1 MLSGSV
7 LIFFLVVV
15 LIVAVIAVIFL
26 LVSSKNGPKLNVTR
40 YQTQWL
46 AIENSVSRDN
56 NASWQVAIFNA
67 DKLVDQ
73 ALRESRYKGET
84 MGERM
89 KSAQNTWRNA
99 NHIWGAH
106 KIRNQLAHEVNTQLT
121 YETTLRSLSAFKQA
135 LKDLGAI

>member
-1 MLSGSV
+1 MSSGPV
-7 LIFFLVVV
+7 AIFFLVVI
-15 LIVAVIAVIFL
+15 LIVAIIAVLFL
-26 LVSSKNGPKLNVTR
+26 MVSSKKGPRLNVTR

-56 NASWQVAIFNA
+56 QASWQVAIMNA

-73 ALRESRYKGET
+73 ALRESKYKGET

-89 KSAQNTWRNA
+89 KSAQKVWRNA

-106 KIRNQLAHEVNTQLT
+106 KIRNQLAHEVNTKLT
-121 YETTLRSLSAFKQA
+121 YDITLRSLSAFKQG

>member
-1 MLSGSV
+1 MTSGPV
-7 LIFFLVVV
+7 TIFFLVVL
-15 LIVAVIAVIFL
+15 LIVAVIAVLFL
-26 LVSSKNGPKLNVTR
+26 MVSSKKGPRLNVTR

-56 NASWQVAIFNA
+56 EASWQVAIMNA

-73 ALRESRYKGET
+73 ALRESKYKGQT

-89 KSAQNTWRNA
+89 KSAAKVWHNA
-99 NHIWGAH
+99 NHVWGAH
-106 KIRNQLAHEVNTQLT
+106 KIRNQLAHEVNTKLS
-121 YETTLRSLSAFKQA
+121 YDITLRSLSAFKQA

>member
-1 MLSGSV
+1 MMFILIAILLIAVVGV
-7 LIFFLVVV
+7 LFLV
-15 LIVAVIAVIFL
+15 F
-26 LVSSKNGPKLNVTR
+26 SGKNNARLNVKK

-46 AIENSVSRDN
+46 SIENSISRSN
-56 NASWQVAIFNA
+56 ESSWQVAIFNA

-73 ALRESRYKGET
+73 ALRDHHFKGGT

-89 KSAQNTWRNA
+89 KAAQKLWSNA

-106 KIRNQLAHEVNTQLT
+106 KVRNQLAHETTVTLS
-121 YETTLRSLSAFKQA
+121 YEVTLRALSAYKQA

>member
-1 MLSGSV
+1 MASGPV
-7 LIFFLVVV
+7 VIFFLVVL
-15 LIVAVIAVIFL
+15 LIVAIIAVLFL
-26 LVSSKNGPKLNVTR
+26 MDSSKKGPRLNVTR

-46 AIENSVSRDN
+46 AIENSVSRGN
-56 NASWQVAIFNA
+56 EASWQVAIMNA

-73 ALRESRYKGET
+73 ALRESKYKGQT

-89 KSAQNTWRNA
+89 KSAEKAWRNA

-106 KIRNQLAHEVNTQLT
+106 KIRNQLAHEVNTKLS
-121 YETTLRSLSAFKQA
+121 YDITLRSLSAFKQA